1 MFNSISNLLITGIY
15 YVLVGIMT
23 FFSIF
28 GVYVLIR
35 YGQNRSLALL
45 VSFLFAG
52 FFLSALWQSYHTLNL
67 IF

>member
-1 MFNSISNLLITGIY
+1 MFNSIASLLISGIY

-45 VSFLFAG
+45 VSLLFTF
-52 FFLSALWQSYHTLNL
+52 FFLSSLIQSYSTLSL
-67 IF
+67 II